1 MLYNESCVGAKHM
14 TYKKHKKELL
24 KDRAVRAEY
33 EKLLPEYELAR
44 SIIEQRLR
52 KKMTQ
57 EEIAQKAGIPQST
70 VSRIEGLTHGLPK
83 LATLKKIA
91 NALDA
96 KLVIKLQPKASIGK
110 YVYSSSEEL
119 PLTIAEAKKH
129 YGRRSRKNNFLTA
142 KQKEEKER
150 SG

>member
-1 MLYNESCVGAKHM
+1 M
-14 TYKKHKKELL
+14 TYKEHKKELL
-24 KDRAVRAEY
+24 KDKTVRAEY

-57 EEIAQKAGIPQST
+57 GEIAHKAGIPQST

-83 LATLKKIA
+83 LSTLKKIA

-96 KLVIKLQPKASIGK
+96 RLIIKLEPKDAMGK
-110 YVYSSSEEL
+110 YILAVKGEKS
-119 PLTIAEAKKH
+119 LTVAEAKKF
-129 YGRRSRKNNFLTA
+129 YGKRTR
-142 KQKEEKER
+142 
-150 SG
+150 

>member
-1 MLYNESCVGAKHM
+1 M
-14 TYKKHKKELL
+14 TYKEHRKELL
-24 KDRAVRAEY
+24 KDKTVRAEY

-57 EEIAQKAGIPQST
+57 GEIAQKAGIPQST

-83 LATLKKIA
+83 LSTLKKIA

-96 KLVIKLQPKASIGK
+96 KLVVKLEPKDPMGK
-110 YVYSSSEEL
+110 YILAVKDEK
-119 PLTIAEAKKH
+119 PLVIGEAKKH
-129 YGRRSRKNNFLTA
+129 YGKRNRS
-142 KQKEEKER
+142 
-150 SG
+150 

>member
-1 MLYNESCVGAKHM
+1 M
-14 TYKKHKKELL
+14 TYKEHRKGLL
-24 KDRAVRAEY
+24 KDKTVRAEY

-57 EEIAQKAGIPQST
+57 GEIAHKAGIPQST

-83 LATLKKIA
+83 LSTLKKIA

-96 KLVIKLQPKASIGK
+96 NLIIKLEPKDPMGK
-110 YVYSSSEEL
+110 YILAVKGEKS
-119 PLTIAEAKKH
+119 LTIAEAKKF
-129 YGRRSRKNNFLTA
+129 YGKRIR
-142 KQKEEKER
+142 
-150 SG
+150 